1 MKAQLQV
8 NVSFQTD
15 KFNHKSFKL
24 YNNQP
29 PAGVMANQQQNEVIT
44 KFL

>member
-8 NVSFQTD
+8 NVSRQAD

-24 YNNQP
+24 YNNQLP
-29 PAGVMANQQQNEVIT
+29 EGVMANQQQSEVIA
-44 KFL
+44 KLL